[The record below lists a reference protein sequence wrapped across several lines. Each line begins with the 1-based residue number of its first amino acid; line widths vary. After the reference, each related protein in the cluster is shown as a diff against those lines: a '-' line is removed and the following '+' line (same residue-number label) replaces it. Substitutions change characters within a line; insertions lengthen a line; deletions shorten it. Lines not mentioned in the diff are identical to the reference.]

1 MHKRKFLTFILTVVI
16 SFFLFVTPV
25 FAFTMEGGDRVD
37 ITTSVD
43 DDVYAFGGNIDIKSD
58 IEGDLICAGGS
69 ITVDG
74 NIAGDLMAA
83 GGNINLDGN
92 ISDDAKLAGGV
103 LVINGRIKDDLMI
116 SGSQIILEDS
126 SEIGGDLVAGGG
138 VISVEGTVYGEAIL
152 NGDSITIAGKIN
164 GNIEIGNVRELT
176 ITDDA
181 EIKGDVIYSS
191 TRKANIS
198 DEARIDG
205 EVKASITE
213 RGGGTKIIKKIT
225 RGKSI
230 PASIFSTARFGVKIT
245 SFISLFIVGILLL
258 LGIPK
263 VFDKF
268 NDRLRTTTGVCAGA
282 GAAALFGIPVAVL
295 IVFIIS
301 ILLFITFIGAGAAII
316 IILANLIVIV
326 FYILLIYLST
336 IFLSF
341 FTGSIIFSKV
351 HLDEDKYGW
360 KVLFYFIGLV
370 IVLICFNIPFI
381 GWLCRITGAIF
392 GLGGLVMV
400 IKDWSTGL
408 KK

>member
-1 MHKRKFLTFILTVVI
+1 MHKRKFLTFILTAVM

-58 IEGDLICAGGS
+58 IEGDLICAGGG
-69 ITVDG
+69 ITIDG
-74 NIAGDLMAA
+74 NISGDLIAA
-83 GGNINLDGN
+83 GGNINLNGN
-92 ISDDAKLAGGV
+92 ISDDAKIAGGV
-103 LVINGRIKDDLMI
+103 LVINGRIEDDLMI
-116 SGSQIILEDS
+116 SGSQIILKDG

-138 VISVEGTVYGEAIL
+138 VLDVEGTVYGETIL
-152 NGDSITIAGKIN
+152 SGDSITIAGKIN
-164 GNIEIGNVRELT
+164 GSVKISNVRELT
-176 ITDDA
+176 ITDGA

-191 TRKANIS
+191 TQKANIS
-198 DEARIDG
+198 DNARIGG
-205 EVKASITE
+205 EVKASVTE
-213 RGGGTKIIKKIT
+213 KGGGTKIVKKIT
-225 RGKSI
+225 KDKGI
-230 PASIFSTARFGVKIT
+230 LTSIFSVAHFRAKAI
-245 SFISLFIVGILLL
+245 SFISLFILGILLL

-263 VFDKF
+263 IFDKF
-268 NDRLRTTTGVCAGA
+268 NDRLRTATGICAGA

-295 IVFIIS
+295 VVFIIS
-301 ILLFITFIGAGAAII
+301 ILLFITFIGAGAGII
-316 IILANLIVIV
+316 VVLANLIVIV
-326 FYILLIYLST
+326 LYILLIYLST
-336 IFLSF
+336 IFLTF
-341 FTGSIIFSKV
+341 FTGSMIFYKS
-351 HLDEDKYGW
+351 HLDKDKYGW